1 MYTWLST
8 YTNSQNTFFRNFPTY
23 YVYVSQFSSDSYQII
38 FIVSF
43 IKGTGYMLIS
53 YFFYRK
59 PPTRVKDVSLV
70 SFVVLCAATHGAVGT
85 RGPTWDKSVSP
96 ATLWCT
102 PTPSVPYED
111 QIHVRSDE
119 LAKWLCTELYYS
131 CNYSFLSVTFSYK
144 NTI

>member
-1 MYTWLST
+1 MLA
-8 YTNSQNTFFRNFPTY
+8 NLVVIPDHFF
-23 YVYVSQFSSDSYQII
+23 IM
-38 FIVSF
+38 
-43 IKGTGYMLIS
+43 GTGYMLIS

-119 LAKWLCTELYYS
+119 LAKWLCTELCTGIRFMAIS
-131 CNYSFLSVTFSYK
+131 SVSGVASPVSTFQD
-144 NTI
+144 ICMILVE